1 MSDGDSISANIASVL
16 IWLKAY
22 GSDAAVATMTTS
34 EAAGGR
40 QVYYYIKFCP
50 VDPTGCR
57 CGPWN
62 KDRWRHT
69 KEEAVAKFRDHLYD
83 KHRIVSDQ
91 LMQTFCDALEFET
104 YNDPAGVEEPP
115 EPATPPPVMTPK
127 PKQLALPPPSV
138 KNEPAENASSSS
150 KRRKVETP
158 DKAPALKSE
167 GDDTVEI
174 RNDVVLAINAAD
186 EPADEPPAPEP
197 DEDTIEIGP
206 DVMAALMHAMRLF
219 AVTMDDAVATLGEA
233 ATTMSNFL
241 KGQFK

>member
-1 MSDGDSISANIASVL
+1 
-16 IWLKAY
+16 
-22 GSDAAVATMTTS
+22 MTTCG
-34 EAAGGR
+34 AAEGKT
-40 QVYYYIKFCP
+40 VWYIKLCL
-50 VDPTGCR
+50 VNRQGCR
-57 CGPWN
+57 DW
-62 KDRWRHT
+62 RW
-69 KEEAVAKFRDHLYD
+69 DHLHCEH
-83 KHRIVSDQ
+83 KIVSDKFVES
-91 LMQTFCDALEFET
+91 LRDGLEFGT
-104 YNDPAGVEEPP
+104 YIDHGAEDSP
-115 EPATPPPVMTPK
+115 TPPMPTSALTPK
-127 PKQLALPPPSV
+127 QPAMPPPSV

-167 GDDTVEI
+167 DDDTVEI

>member
-1 MSDGDSISANIASVL
+1 
-16 IWLKAY
+16 
-22 GSDAAVATMTTS
+22 MTTS

-40 QVYYYIKFCP
+40 QVYYIKFCP

-57 CGPWN
+57 GGPWN
-62 KDRWRHT
+62 KRRWAYT

-127 PKQLALPPPSV
+127 PKQLAPSPPLT
-138 KNEPAENASSSS
+138 KRTLAEKASERAN
-150 KRRKVETP
+150 RRMKTEKP
-158 DKAPALKSE
+158 
-167 GDDTVEI
+167 
-174 RNDVVLAINAAD
+174 D
-186 EPADEPPAPEP
+186 EPPDEPPAPEP
-197 DEDTIEIGP
+197 DEATVEIGRNE
-206 DVMAALMHAMRLF
+206 MAALMHAMRLF

-233 ATTMSNFL
+233 AATMSNFL
-241 KGQFK
+241 KGQLK

>member
-1 MSDGDSISANIASVL
+1 
-16 IWLKAY
+16 
-22 GSDAAVATMTTS
+22 MTTS
-34 EAAGGR
+34 GAANGR
-40 QVYYYIKFCP
+40 ERYYIKICP
-50 VDPTGCR
+50 VGKDQCHDFIWDPKNYGDT
-57 CGPWN
+57 
-62 KDRWRHT
+62 KD
-69 KEEAVAKFRDHLYD
+69 EVIDKFKDHLRCVHSFD
-83 KHRIVSDQ
+83 SRKVPGVVESLCEI
-91 LMQTFCDALEFET
+91 LETETFLETAAEDT
-104 YNDPAGVEEPP
+104 P
-115 EPATPPPVMTPK
+115 TPPMPASALTPK
-127 PKQLALPPPSV
+127 QPAMPPPSV
-138 KNEPAENASSSS
+138 ENEPAENASSSS

-167 GDDTVEI
+167 DDDTVEI

>member
-1 MSDGDSISANIASVL
+1 
-16 IWLKAY
+16 
-22 GSDAAVATMTTS
+22 MTTS

-40 QVYYYIKFCP
+40 QVYCYIKFCP

-57 CGPWN
+57 AEHWN
-62 KDRWRHT
+62 KDRRRHT
-69 KEEAVAKFRDHLYD
+69 KEEAVAKFRDHLYH

-104 YNDPAGVEEPP
+104 YTDPSGVEDPP
-115 EPATPPPVMTPK
+115 EPPTPPPVMRPK
-127 PKQLALPPPSV
+127 PKRLALKPPPV
-138 KNEPAENASSSS
+138 KRTLTEKASERANKRMKTEN
-150 KRRKVETP
+150 P
-158 DKAPALKSE
+158 
-167 GDDTVEI
+167 
-174 RNDVVLAINAAD
+174 D

>member
-1 MSDGDSISANIASVL
+1 
-16 IWLKAY
+16 
-22 GSDAAVATMTTS
+22 MTTS

-40 QVYYYIKFCP
+40 QVYCYIKFCP

-127 PKQLALPPPSV
+127 PKQLALPPP
-138 KNEPAENASSSS
+138 PAKRTLAEKASERAN
-150 KRRKVETP
+150 RRIKTEKP
-158 DKAPALKSE
+158 
-167 GDDTVEI
+167 
-174 RNDVVLAINAAD
+174 D
-186 EPADEPPAPEP
+186 EPPDEPPAPEP
-197 DEDTIEIGP
+197 DEATVQIGRN
-206 DVMAALMHAMRLF
+206 DMAALMR
-219 AVTMDDAVATLGEA
+219 ATLPKLNRKFVGDTCRDNVYA
-233 ATTMSNFL
+233 STRCMYV
-241 KGQFK
+241 

>member
-1 MSDGDSISANIASVL
+1 
-16 IWLKAY
+16 
-22 GSDAAVATMTTS
+22 MTTS

-40 QVYYYIKFCP
+40 QVYCYIKFCP

-83 KHRIVSDQ
+83 KHRVVSDQ

-115 EPATPPPVMTPK
+115 EPPTPPPVMRPK
-127 PKQLALPPPSV
+127 PKRLALKPPPV
-138 KNEPAENASSSS
+138 KRTLTEKASERANKRMKTEN
-150 KRRKVETP
+150 P
-158 DKAPALKSE
+158 
-167 GDDTVEI
+167 
-174 RNDVVLAINAAD
+174 D

-197 DEDTIEIGP
+197 DKATFEIGRN
-206 DVMAALMHAMRLF
+206 DMAALMHATRGVV
-219 AVTMDDAVATLGEA
+219 VTIDDTVTKLGEA
-233 ATTMSNFL
+233 AAKLSNL
-241 KGQFK
+241 LEAHLQ